1 MSKQIFVTLFTLVLI
16 LNYSPQAFSVESEV
30 SAPLLEMETPRSYSA
45 STKTMLN
52 GQYVGGGV
60 VSLFV
65 GYGIGHAIQGRYME
79 RGWIFTASELGVL
92 AVFMSTLIYS
102 LKDVISDDYQPNDN
116 IEYVTYIMDHAAKPL
131 PLISL
136 LAFVGVR
143 IWEVV
148 DVWNLPSDYKIV
160 KESPFQLSPLYVYNR
175 NNLDLGLSLKY
186 RF

>member
-1 MSKQIFVTLFTLVLI
+1 MNKQIFWTLFTLVFL

-30 SAPLLEMETPRSYSA
+30 SAPLLEMEAPRSYSA
-45 STKTMLN
+45 STKTITN
-52 GQYVGGGV
+52 GQYIGGGV

-79 RGWIFTASELGVL
+79 RGWIFTAAELGVL
-92 AVFMSTLIYS
+92 SVFIGSLVYS
-102 LKDVISDDYQPNDN
+102 LKDLKSGDT
-116 IEYVTYIMDHAAKPL
+116 IEYVTDIMDHAAKPL
-131 PLISL
+131 SLISL

-160 KESPFQLSPLYVYNR
+160 KESPFQLSPLYAYNG